1 MLLSFVSEKVLTHQR
16 PPANSSRNDPFI
28 NVRALLTYQLN

>member
-1 MLLSFVSEKVLTHQR
+1 MLLSCMSGKVLTHQR
-16 PPANSSRNDPFI
+16 PPATSSRNDPFI